1 HTARAVHDPAT
12 SLPRSV
18 TASGS
23 SGRPRVLQAQPGSI
37 LPDSRFGP
45 SVEPREPQEAR
56 RSAGATCGNDNGD
69 RGCGDRCSSD
79 GAVAVAV
86 AERKHRSLGQQLNR
100 SPGVLRAS
108 WMIGLA
114 LLVAGVSVGAA
125 AADLPGLP
133 LAV

>member
-1 HTARAVHDPAT
+1 
-12 SLPRSV
+12 
-18 TASGS
+18 
-23 SGRPRVLQAQPGSI
+23 
-37 LPDSRFGP
+37 
-45 SVEPREPQEAR
+45 
-56 RSAGATCGNDNGD
+56 
-69 RGCGDRCSSD
+69 
-79 GAVAVAV
+79 VAVAV